1 MPLGTLKILIPYVVI
16 FLFIKYVYNT
26 IKLLGDYV
34 LLKKFRIASFV
45 EGLSYLTLLFIAM
58 PIKYIGDNPIPV
70 KIVGMTHGLLFFL
83 FIYFLYMA
91 ASEYKWSKKFTI
103 VAFISSLIPF
113 GMLFLDKK
121 LKKLDSA
128 SVELV

>member
-1 MPLGTLKILIPYVVI
+1 MIV
-16 FLFIKYVYNT
+16 FLFIKYIYNT
-26 IKLLGDYV
+26 IKLLGGYI

-58 PIKYIGDNPIPV
+58 PIKYIGGNPIPV

-83 FIYFLYMA
+83 FIYCLYIVA
-91 ASEYKWSKKFTI
+91 TECKWSKKFTI

-113 GMLFLDKK
+113 GMFFLDKK

-128 SVELV
+128 SAELV